1 MPYMDSVW
9 LTEEQEQAIKARAK
23 KMNAGGVRTFADA
36 AAAILMRGVEAMDA
50 DDVQAAQQV
59 QQVQQ
64 DAGQVQPAGDPLAPM
79 TGQ

>member
-23 KMNAGGVRTFADA
+23 KMNAGGVKTFADA

-59 QQVQQ
+59 QQ
-64 DAGQVQPAGDPLAPM
+64 DAGQVKPAGDPLAPM

>member
-23 KMNAGGVRTFADA
+23 KMNAGGVQTFADA

-50 DDVQAAQQV
+50 DDAQAA

>member
-50 DDVQAAQQV
+50 DDAQAA
-59 QQVQQ
+59 QQ
-64 DAGQVQPAGDPLAPM
+64 DAGQVQPAGDPPAAM

>member
-36 AAAILMRGVEAMDA
+36 AAAILMRGVEAMDV
-50 DDVQAAQQV
+50 DDAQAAQQA
-59 QQVQQ
+59 QQ
-64 DAGQVQPAGDPLAPM
+64 DAGQVKPAGDPLAAM

>member
-23 KMNAGGVRTFADA
+23 KMNAGGVQTFADA

-50 DDVQAAQQV
+50 DDAAHQAQQN
-59 QQVQQ
+59 
-64 DAGQVQPAGDPLAPM
+64 AGQVQPAGDPLAPM

>member
-9 LTEEQEQAIKARAK
+9 LTEEQEQTIKARAK

-50 DDVQAAQQV
+50 DDAQAA

>member
-23 KMNAGGVRTFADA
+23 KMNAGGVQTFADA

-50 DDVQAAQQV
+50 DDAAHQA
-59 QQVQQ
+59 QQ

>member
-9 LTEEQEQAIKARAK
+9 LTEEQEQTIKARAK

-50 DDVQAAQQV
+50 DDAQAAQQA
-59 QQVQQ
+59 QQ
-64 DAGQVQPAGDPLAPM
+64 DAGQVQPAGDPLAAM

>member
-50 DDVQAAQQV
+50 DDAQAA